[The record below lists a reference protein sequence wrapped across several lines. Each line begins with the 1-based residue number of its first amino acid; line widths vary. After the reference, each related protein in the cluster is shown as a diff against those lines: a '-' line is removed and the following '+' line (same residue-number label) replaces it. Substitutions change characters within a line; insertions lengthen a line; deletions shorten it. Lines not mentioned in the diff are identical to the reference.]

1 MNFINKALFTAELY
15 KNKRECDLFALDTIL
30 REPTN
35 VEPRDLKEDGPIT
48 IIADN
53 YNDSPEIDAF
63 WSKRVHAYLRDE
75 SKKGLCNVTSIF
87 SEGPYASM
95 EGKSVT
101 YFIAIPVQRM
111 VTSLDTTGV
120 DIMKATVICSK
131 DKTFIWSNETKDVAE
146 DKATYNKILVLIANV
161 NTESEDHQITI
172 SESTIGK
179 QLAQKI
185 LDNPEGKT
193 SFHQRT
199 IHIQLTPAES
209 ATALKVRYEG
219 CNDTTLYPTDY
230 PYEKKTIANK
240 VLKRVASNII
250 RNARVSDI
258 VRSK

>member
-15 KNKRECDLFALDTIL
+15 KNKRECDLFAIDTIL

-53 YNDSPEIDAF
+53 YNDSPDTDAF

-75 SKKGLCNVTSIF
+75 NKKGICNITSILT
-87 SEGPYASM
+87 EGPYASM
-95 EGKSVT
+95 EGKSAT
-101 YFIAIPVQRM
+101 YFIAIPIQRM
-111 VTSLDTTGV
+111 ITSLDTVGV

-131 DKTFIWSNETKDVAE
+131 DKTFVWSDGSKDEAE
-146 DKATYNKILVLIANV
+146 DKVTYNKILVLIANV
-161 NTESEDHQITI
+161 STDNTEHQITI

-193 SFHQRT
+193 SFHQKT
-199 IHIQLTPAES
+199 MHIQLVPRDETIAP
-209 ATALKVRYEG
+209 KVRYEG
-219 CNDTTLYPTDY
+219 CGNLDIYPSDFAF
-230 PYEKKTIANK
+230 EKKTLANK

-250 RNARVSDI
+250 RNARVSEI
-258 VRSK
+258 IRSK